1 MTSTYPVIIF
11 CFKRLDHLTQTI
23 NCLKENYLAS
33 ETDLYI
39 FSDAARH
46 HEEYLEVDSV
56 RKYLRTVTGF
66 KSVTIKEATKNKGLA
81 KSIISGVSEVLKMHE
96 AAIVLEDDLLTS
108 KNFLNFMNQSLVHY
122 QNNLKVFSVA
132 GYSFPIRTPDDFQY
146 DNYFTM
152 RGSSWGWA
160 TWRNRW
166 ETVDW
171 EVSDWKEFSNDKAA
185 QREFNRMGSDLSGM
199 LAKQMEGKIS
209 SWAIRWCYHQFK
221 TSTYT
226 VFPTVS
232 KIQNIGFGSAATH
245 TSAVMQSR
253 FATVLDTSGKTNFK
267 FNDKVTL
274 QPDIIKQFINRYS
287 ILTRLKYKAMGY
299 IFK

>member
-1 MTSTYPVIIF
+1 MASTYPVIIF
-11 CFKRLDHLTQTI
+11 CFKRQDHLKQTI
-23 NCLKENYLAS
+23 DCLKENYLAPD
-33 ETDLYI
+33 TDLYI
-39 FSDAARH
+39 FSDAARRLD
-46 HEEYLEVDSV
+46 ETADVSDV
-56 RKYLRTVTGF
+56 RNYLRTVTGF
-66 KSVTIKEATKNKGLA
+66 KSVTIKEAVENKGLA
-81 KSIISGVSEVLKMHE
+81 KSIISGVTEVLEQHD

-132 GYSFPIRTPDDFQY
+132 GYTFPIRKPKDFQH

-171 EVSDWKEFSNDKAA
+171 EVSDWKEFSNDKGA

-199 LAKQMEGKIS
+199 LAKQMDGKIS

-253 FATVLDTSGKTNFK
+253 FATVLDNSGKTDFN
-267 FNDKVTL
+267 FNDKVSL
-274 QPDIIKQFINRYS
+274 QPDLIKQFINRYS